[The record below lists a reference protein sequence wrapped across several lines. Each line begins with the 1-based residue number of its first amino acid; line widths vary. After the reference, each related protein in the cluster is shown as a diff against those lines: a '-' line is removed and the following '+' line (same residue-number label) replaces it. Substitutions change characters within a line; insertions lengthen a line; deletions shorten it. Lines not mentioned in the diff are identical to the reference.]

1 MHEKIV
7 FFWGGGGYRLKR
19 GLWIVF
25 RFKRGLGKR
34 RGYVFEVEG
43 GDG

>member
-7 FFWGGGGYRLKR
+7 FFGGEVNRLKR

-34 RGYVFEVEG
+34 RGYAFEVEG

>member
-7 FFWGGGGYRLKR
+7 FLGGGLNRLKR

-34 RGYVFEVEG
+34 RGYVFEVRGGEG
-43 GDG
+43 